1 MARRKDD
8 RDRPAARGAHHGS
21 APADAPI
28 EAPADAPA
36 EAPTAVGPR
45 AFVVEEERLS
55 DGRYILY
62 YGWSAPERTES
73 TLVPARKPR
82 APRTTVR

>member
-8 RDRPAARGAHHGS
+8 RDRPAARGAHDGS
-21 APADAPI
+21 APT
-28 EAPADAPA
+28 DAPA
-36 EAPTAVGPR
+36 EAPIAAGPR
-45 AFVVEEERLS
+45 AFIVEEERLS

>member
-8 RDRPAARGAHHGS
+8 RDRAAAPAGRDASAPTDEPAAA
-21 APADAPI
+21 
-28 EAPADAPA
+28 
-36 EAPTAVGPR
+36 GPR

-62 YGWSAPERTES
+62 YGWAAEPAAP
-73 TLVPARKPR
+73 P
-82 APRTTVR
+82 APRKARRSRSTGR